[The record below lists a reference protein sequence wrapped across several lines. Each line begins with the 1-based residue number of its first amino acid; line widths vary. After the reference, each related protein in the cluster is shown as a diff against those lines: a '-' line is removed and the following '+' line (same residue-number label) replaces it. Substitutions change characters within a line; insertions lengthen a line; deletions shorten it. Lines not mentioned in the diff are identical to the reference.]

1 MRQLKGLMVGL
12 KGRSSKESKGL
23 TIGKYSWLD
32 QVMHDAFVLADG
44 VQLH

>member
-1 MRQLKGLMVGL
+1 MRQLKGLRVGL

-23 TIGKYSWLD
+23 TIDKYSY
-32 QVMHDAFVLADG
+32 QVMHDPFVLANG

>member
-1 MRQLKGLMVGL
+1 MRQLKGLRVGL

-23 TIGKYSWLD
+23 TIDKYSY
-32 QVMHDAFVLADG
+32 QVMHDAFVFANG